1 MLTLFVATQM
11 YSPLSP
17 LSTCVI
23 VKFLLFALKV
33 ILGVVFTTEPSFVH
47 ENVGAGFPSASQV
60 KVTFSPSFFASFCGC
75 VFQADLVIG
84 RQCD

>member
-17 LSTCVI
+17 LLTFVI
-23 VKFLLFALKV
+23 VNFVLFALKV

-47 ENVGAGFPSASQV
+47 ENVGVGFPSASQV
-60 KVTFSPSFFASFCGC
+60 KVTFSPSVFVSFSGC
-75 VFQADLVIG
+75 LLNSG
-84 RQCD
+84 

>member
-17 LSTCVI
+17 LSTFVI

-33 ILGVVFTTEPSFVH
+33 ILGVVFTAEPSFVR
-47 ENVGAGFPSASQV
+47 ENVGAGFPSALQV
-60 KVTFSPSFFASFCGC
+60 KVKFSPSFFASFCGC
-75 VFQADLVIG
+75 VLNSG
-84 RQCD
+84 